1 MSTAPPTDTAS
12 VTLPTPRNEVILW
25 GRLPAAPE
33 ERELPSGDQI
43 SVLRVVIPRRP
54 GPRRAEATRPP
65 RQQVDTIDVVCWTAR
80 TRRTAQRLVEGDWI
94 EVEGAL
100 RRRFFA
106 TGGGR
111 QSRYEVEA
119 TVLRRLVRTGA
130 RGT

>member
-1 MSTAPPTDTAS
+1 MTAAATTEAS
-12 VTLPTPRNEVILW
+12 VQAEPTPRNEVILW

-33 ERELPSGDQI
+33 ERVLPSGDSI
-43 SVLRVVIPRRP
+43 AVLRIVIPRRP
-54 GPRRAEATRPP
+54 GTGRDRADRTP
-65 RQQVDTIDVVCWTAR
+65 RQKVDTIDVVCWSAR
-80 TRRTAQRLVEGDWI
+80 TRRTAQRLGEGDWV

-106 TGGGR
+106 GAGGR

-119 TVLRRLVRTGA
+119 AVLRRLVRSGA

>member
-1 MSTAPPTDTAS
+1 MTATARTQPS
-12 VTLPTPRNEVILW
+12 AQTEPTPRNEVILW

-33 ERELPSGDQI
+33 ERELPSGDRI
-43 SVLRVVIPRRP
+43 AVLRVVIPRRP
-54 GPRRAEATRPP
+54 GSRRAETSRTP

-80 TRRTAQRLVEGDWI
+80 TRRTALRLVEGDWI

-106 TGGGR
+106 TPGGR

-119 TVLRRLVRTGA
+119 MVLRRMVRRATED
-130 RGT
+130 T